1 MEPLE
6 SNQRQL
12 ALDINECCRPDY
24 WPICT
29 FEIKSEP
36 EFALRMCGIPHH
48 MTSNT
53 AAVQGWGR
61 QICTI
66 RMKLFS
72 LHYHI
77 GEGWRGEVVEY
88 LPPPSPS
95 PHKHHNV
102 NFVSATMFSGA
113 APAMATH
120 FIRDNSF
127 ERLLNWTFSWLFN
140 VIMTVFAIFESTH
153 KIRSNWI
160 AEVLLGCS
168 SWPHFWLI
176 NKNCCP
182 DNWYL
187 EPIVFPMFP
196 HPPCLHPSTGLELDR
211 EGVNEFLRNYK
222 TVF

>member
-12 ALDINECCRPDY
+12 APDINECCRPDY
-24 WPICT
+24 WPIWT
-29 FEIKSEP
+29 FQINSDP
-36 EFALRMCGIPHH
+36 EFAMRMCGIPH
-48 MTSNT
+48 TSNT
-53 AAVQGWGR
+53 AAWQGCGR

-77 GEGWRGEVVEY
+77 GGGWRGWGVEY
-88 LPPPSPS
+88 LPPS

-140 VIMTVFAIFESTH
+140 VMTVFAIFESTH

-160 AEVLLGCS
+160 AEGLLGCS
-168 SWPHFWLI
+168 FWPHLA
-176 NKNCCP
+176 
-182 DNWYL
+182 D
-187 EPIVFPMFP
+187 
-196 HPPCLHPSTGLELDR
+196 
-211 EGVNEFLRNYK
+211 
-222 TVF
+222 

>member
-1 MEPLE
+1 MRMWHPTWHQILQ
-6 SNQRQL
+6 N
-12 ALDINECCRPDY
+12 CR
-24 WPICT
+24 
-29 FEIKSEP
+29 
-36 EFALRMCGIPHH
+36 
-48 MTSNT
+48 
-53 AAVQGWGR
+53 GR

-77 GEGWRGEVVEY
+77 GRGEGWEWNIP
-88 LPPPSPS
+88 LPPSMPPS

-127 ERLLNWTFSWLFN
+127 ERLNWTFSWLFH
-140 VIMTVFAIFESTH
+140 VITTVFASFESTH
-153 KIRSNWI
+153 KITI
-160 AEVLLGCS
+160 AEGWVDVAGVPACS
-168 SWPHFWLI
+168 HSHSCLMD
-176 NKNCCP
+176 KNVCP

-196 HPPCLHPSTGLELDR
+196 PPPCLHPSTGLEL
-211 EGVNEFLRNYK
+211 
-222 TVF
+222 